1 MQSGQRTVWVVSSD
15 GTRLAVDTYGER
27 QRPAIVLLHGF
38 PESRLAWRPLA
49 ERLADTYYVVV
60 PDGRGINESE
70 VPQDMAAY
78 AIHQLVADVCAV
90 IDDCVGAQPVLLVGH
105 DWGGVVA
112 WSVAS
117 VAPQYVS
124 HLLVVSGP
132 HPEILRQV
140 LATDADQRRAS
151 AYIERLCH
159 PDAPAVLL
167 ANACAR
173 LHALFPDGMLSVAQR
188 QAYAAAWERPGCMA
202 AALAWYRA
210 ATFAHVGG
218 GCDVPLPP
226 VSLPM
231 TLVWGMQDG
240 ALLPVLAEAH
250 LAQMPGLTL
259 LLQPDAGHWW
269 IHTHREALEAGIRAI
284 MPASLLD

>member
-1 MQSGQRTVWVVSSD
+1 MRGTQQTTWVTSTD
-15 GTRLAVDTYGER
+15 GTRLAVETYGER
-27 QRPAIVLLHGF
+27 QHPAIVLLHGF
-38 PESRLAWRPLA
+38 PESRLAWHQLA
-49 ERLADTYYVVV
+49 TCLASDYYVVV
-60 PDGRGINESE
+60 PDGRGINESD
-70 VPQDMAAY
+70 VPHEISAY
-78 AIHQLVADVCAV
+78 DIHQLVADVCAV
-90 IDDCVGAQPVLLVGH
+90 IDDCVGARPVLLVGH

-117 VAPQYVS
+117 LAPQYVR

-132 HPEILRQV
+132 HPEIFRQV

-159 PDAPAVLL
+159 PDTAAVLL
-167 ANACAR
+167 ADACAR
-173 LHALFPDGMLSVAQR
+173 LHALFPDGMWSAAQR
-188 QAYAAAWERPGCMA
+188 QAYTVAWQRPGRMA

-218 GCDVPLPP
+218 SCDVPLPP
-226 VSLPM
+226 VSLPV

-250 LAQMPGLTL
+250 RAQMPGLTL

-269 IHTHREALEAGIRAI
+269 IHTHRDALAARIRAI